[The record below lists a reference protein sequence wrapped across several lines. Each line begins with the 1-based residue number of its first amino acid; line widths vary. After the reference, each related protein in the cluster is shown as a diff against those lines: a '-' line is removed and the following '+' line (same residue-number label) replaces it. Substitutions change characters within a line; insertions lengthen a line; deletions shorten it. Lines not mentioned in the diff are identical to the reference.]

1 MIHQTDSTFSFDK
14 LALHAPASVGG
25 NYFIKY
31 SIDGSALYIQP
42 PKCLVKQISVSSK
55 NAKKMHCDLQ
65 FGKDCEEFIQWMEH
79 LETHTQK
86 LLYDNREKWFESDLE
101 LQDIENSFTS
111 PMKIYKSGKYYLV
124 RSNLQNQPGI
134 IYDENEN
141 PITTDGLQENT
152 EVMVILELQGVKC
165 SARNFQIEI
174 DMKQIMVFK
183 PKNLFEKCI
192 LNPRRESASQKD
204 VESTSVSG
212 NLVEDSTKKS
222 IELFNGVN
230 PNHLG
235 NSVPPRPIENV
246 PPVRQVPIKLSLRDE
261 TVVSEEEEK
270 KDSADLCEVDFN
282 LEEIPQESVRI
293 KQRSDVYYEMYRE
306 ARKKAKIA
314 RDLALSAYLEAKHI
328 KNTYLLDD
336 LNDSDSDF
344 EEEEEEEEDDDG
356 DGEVNEE
363 KGGEK

>member
-14 LALHAPASVGG
+14 LTLHTPTSAGG

-31 SIDGSALYIQP
+31 SIGGSALYIQP

-65 FGKDCEEFIQWMEH
+65 FNKDCEEFVQWIET
-79 LETHTQK
+79 LESHTQK
-86 LLYDNREKWFESDLE
+86 LLYDNREKWFDTDLE

-124 RSNLQNQPGI
+124 RSNLQNQPGV
-134 IYDENEN
+134 IYDENET
-141 PITTDGLQENT
+141 PMKIEDLHENT

-165 SARNFQIEI
+165 SSRNFQIEI

-192 LNPRRESASQKD
+192 LNP
-204 VESTSVSG
+204 
-212 NLVEDSTKKS
+212 
-222 IELFNGVN
+222 
-230 PNHLG
+230 NHLG
-235 NSVPPRPIENV
+235 NSATNRPIENTLVQPVV
-246 PPVRQVPIKLSLRDE
+246 PPKMSLQLQLLDQGDVVKDE
-261 TVVSEEEEK
+261 TIINVK
-270 KDSADLCEVDFN
+270 KDSNELCEIDFN
-282 LEEIPQESVRI
+282 LEEIPEESIQI

-328 KNTYLLDD
+328 KNTYLLED

-344 EEEEEEEEDDDG
+344 EDDEEEA
-356 DGEVNEE
+356 NE
-363 KGGEK
+363 

>member
-14 LALHAPASVGG
+14 LTLHTPTSTGG

-31 SIDGSALYIQP
+31 SIGNSALYIQP

-65 FGKDCEEFIQWMEH
+65 FNKDCEEFVQWMET
-79 LETHTQK
+79 LESHTQK

-124 RSNLQNQPGI
+124 RSNLQNQSGI

-141 PITTDGLQENT
+141 PMKIEDLHENT

-165 SARNFQIEI
+165 SSRSFQIEI

-192 LNPRRESASQKD
+192 LNQKRIESAPLSEPNPKPKSD
-204 VESTSVSG
+204 TGNVAGESHNSP
-212 NLVEDSTKKS
+212 
-222 IELFNGVN
+222 IELSNGAN

-235 NSVPPRPIENV
+235 NSLQNRLIEKSSDEV
-246 PPVRQVPIKLSLRDE
+246 LTSPIKLSLQDPDIPLA
-261 TVVSEEEEK
+261 EK
-270 KDSADLCEVDFN
+270 DPITELCEVDFN
-282 LEEIPQESVRI
+282 LEEIPEESVQI

-344 EEEEEEEEDDDG
+344 EDEEEED
-356 DGEVNEE
+356 
-363 KGGEK
+363 GGSQRE

>member
-1 MIHQTDSTFSFDK
+1 MIHKTDSTFAFDK
-14 LALHAPASVGG
+14 LTLHQPTSTGG

-65 FGKDCEEFIQWMEH
+65 FNKDCEEFIQWMET
-79 LETHTQK
+79 LESHSQK
-86 LLYDNREKWFESDLE
+86 ILYDNREKWFDTDLE
-101 LQDIENSFTS
+101 LQDIENSFAS

-124 RSNLQNQPGI
+124 RSNLQNESNI
-134 IYDENEN
+134 IYDENEK
-141 PITTDGLQENT
+141 PITKDELHENA

-165 SARNFQIEI
+165 SARNFQIDI
-174 DMKQIMVFK
+174 DIKQIMVFK

-192 LNPRRESASQKD
+192 L
-204 VESTSVSG
+204 
-212 NLVEDSTKKS
+212 KS
-222 IELFNGVN
+222 
-230 PNHLG
+230 NHLG
-235 NSVPPRPIENV
+235 NSNKELEPLPDKVEFIHKPIV
-246 PPVRQVPIKLSLRDE
+246 
-261 TVVSEEEEK
+261 EEPLK
-270 KDSADLCEVDFN
+270 KDPFDLCEVDFN
-282 LEEIPQESVRI
+282 LEEIPEDTVQI

-344 EEEEEEEEDDDG
+344 DEEEEEQ
-356 DGEVNEE
+356 EE
-363 KGGEK
+363 KVEDS